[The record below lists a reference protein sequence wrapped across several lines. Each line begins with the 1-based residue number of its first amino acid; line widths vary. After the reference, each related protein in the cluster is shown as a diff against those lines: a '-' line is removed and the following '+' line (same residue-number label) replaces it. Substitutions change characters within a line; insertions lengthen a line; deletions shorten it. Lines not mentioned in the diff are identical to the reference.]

1 MALAQRR
8 LAYVVL
14 GLVVVA
20 MLGPPLRRPPRDSFP
35 LSTYPMFAHHRGR
48 ISSVATVVGLTA
60 NGEVVRLSP
69 ELIAGTDEVM
79 IAVETAA
86 NAVRRGRDASR
97 HLCDQVASRVA
108 SADRPTITS
117 VRVAVETHDAI
128 DYFSGDRPGPEHVAV
143 HAECAVE

>member
-8 LAYVVL
+8 LACVVL
-14 GLVVVA
+14 GVVVVA

-35 LSTYPMFAHHRGR
+35 LSTYPMFADDRGR

-60 NGEVVRLSP
+60 DGEVVRLSP
-69 ELIAGTDEVM
+69 ELIAGTDEV
-79 IAVETAA
+79 ILAVETAA
-86 NAVRRGRDASR
+86 DAVHRGRGAAS

-117 VRVAVETHDAI
+117 VRVGVETHDAI
-128 DYFSGDRPGPEHVAV
+128 GYFDGHRREPEHVAV
-143 HAECAVE
+143 LAECAVE